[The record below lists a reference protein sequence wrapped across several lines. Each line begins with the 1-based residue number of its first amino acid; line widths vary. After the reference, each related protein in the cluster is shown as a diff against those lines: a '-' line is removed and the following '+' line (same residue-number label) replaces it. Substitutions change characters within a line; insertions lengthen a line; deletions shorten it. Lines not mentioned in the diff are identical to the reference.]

1 MGDLCFSGFGFSL
14 TAPLHY
20 ADNAFYILT
29 VTRKLV
35 PFTMWKEAMYT
46 GITKSLLIR
55 KTAILFLLRWI
66 WFGLL
71 GFSVL
76 QVQLD

>member
-1 MGDLCFSGFGFSL
+1 MGDFSFSGFGFSL

-35 PFTMWKEAMYT
+35 PFTM
-46 GITKSLLIR
+46 
-55 KTAILFLLRWI
+55 
-66 WFGLL
+66 
-71 GFSVL
+71 
-76 QVQLD
+76 